1 MMTENENLA
10 TPARGTATHPRSGL
24 PFASRIRRIDTNE
37 PWKWL
42 ALGWA
47 DLRRAKWISIPY
59 ALMFVV
65 AGYGLTIGLYFTD
78 KYYLIWPYMAGFVLV
93 APVFAV
99 GLYEISRKLEMAEPV
114 SFTTALGAWRIAP
127 GRIFGAGLALTF
139 FLIIWVRTAAL
150 LYVLNFPY
158 QMLTIP
164 NLLNQT
170 FFSLDGLTFLAVG
183 TFIGGIFAV
192 FAYLMSAVSLPMMLG
207 ERADFLPA
215 LVISFLAVTQNPRA
229 MALWAAIIVVV
240 TAVGMATAF
249 IGLAITLPLIGHATW
264 HAYRSIIIPKTE
276 E

>member
-1 MMTENENLA
+1 MSEDKISPTVTKA
-10 TPARGTATHPRSGL
+10 TGGSGL
-24 PFASRIRRIDTNE
+24 PFASRIRKIDTNE

-47 DLRRAKWISIPY
+47 DLRRARFTSIIY
-59 ALMFVV
+59 AFVFV
-65 AGYGLTIGLYFTD
+65 IAGHGLTIGLYFTD
-78 KYYLIWPYMAGFVLV
+78 KYYLIWPFMAGFVLV

-99 GLYEISRKLEMAEPV
+99 GLYEISRKLELGERI
-114 SFTTALGAWRIAP
+114 SFTTALGAWRVAP

-150 LYVLNFPY
+150 LYVINFPY

-170 FFSLDGLTFLAVG
+170 FFSLDGLTFLIVG
-183 TFIGGIFAV
+183 TVIGGIFAV
-192 FAYLMSAVSLPMMLG
+192 FAYLLSAVSLPMMLG

-215 LVISFLAVTQNPRA
+215 LFISFLAVTLNPRA
-229 MALWAAIIVVV
+229 MILWAIIIVVV

-249 IGLAITLPLIGHATW
+249 IGLAITLPLIGHASW
-264 HAYRSIIIPKTE
+264 HAYRSVVLPKE
-276 E
+276 